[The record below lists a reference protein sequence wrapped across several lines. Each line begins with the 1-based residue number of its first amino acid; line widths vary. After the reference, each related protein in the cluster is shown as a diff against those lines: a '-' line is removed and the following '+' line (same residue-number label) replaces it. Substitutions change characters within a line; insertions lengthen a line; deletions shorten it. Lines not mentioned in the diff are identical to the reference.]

1 MRVLLVPELYRPD
14 DATANGTLNDAVQLV
29 EEWLNFDSNLHVYW
43 LLAPPDV
50 ADYDREYVLADRE
63 RVTLIEA
70 EPFMYGHEHE
80 DAFSE
85 TGYTEAQFRAIEE
98 TVFDRSGY
106 VDVVVDQQVTGRYD
120 LYKWLHRLGGGPKA
134 AVQPTELIGDV
145 HDLRLPFK
153 RHGQGMP
160 DDAPTKAEISAATYA
175 DGLWFKAGVDRSRMR
190 EYGTAFLDS
199 EFLDDLLD
207 DALETGS
214 PLDFSAFSESYA
226 DRPERLHVA
235 GSGWDKKNVDVVLS
249 AAETLHDEFGIR
261 TLMTNM
267 DPIPERMADRE
278 FVNACPECSREEY
291 ATALRNGDLA
301 ICASDHE
308 TMPRTPFEQ
317 AASGQVLVIRDEPWI
332 YDCVPED
339 YRFAG
344 DAGDLGDLAAEAVEN
359 WESATEANRRL
370 VARVE
375 EIRDPDRSARRTHRD
390 LRERVESKRQSY
402 DLDSSDAPVRAA
414 LADERGANAGGA
426 RVATRS
432 RAEARASASGGAPTR
447 AIDLNILRE
456 ATADHTDDGRPVTDS
471 EDYALADLV
480 YALRSLG
487 YRDAGNPGTPIF
499 VRE

>member
-29 EEWLNFDSNLHVYW
+29 EEWLNLDSNLHVYW

-267 DPIPERMADRE
+267 DPIPEGMADRE
-278 FVNACPECSREEY
+278 FVDACPECSREEY

-317 AASGQVLVIRDEPWI
+317 AASGQVLVIRDEPWA

-339 YRFAG
+339 YRLAG
-344 DAGDLGDLAAEAVEN
+344 DVDDLETLAVRAVEN
-359 WESATEANRRL
+359 WDEAVAENRRM
-370 VARVE
+370 VARVRE
-375 EIRDPDRSARRTHRD
+375 VRSPAECGRRTYRDLAERVEERISEFEETETPEAVERAVSRFDGRVPLDD
-390 LRERVESKRQSY
+390 LREQ
-402 DLDSSDAPVRAA
+402 
-414 LADERGANAGGA
+414 
-426 RVATRS
+426 T
-432 RAEARASASGGAPTR
+432 
-447 AIDLNILRE
+447 
-456 ATADHTDDGRPVTDS
+456 S
-471 EDYALADLV
+471 EDVAVADLV

-487 YRDAGNPGTPIF
+487 YADAGNPGTPVF
-499 VRE
+499 VESG

>member
-29 EEWLNFDSNLHVYW
+29 EEWLNLDSNLHVYW

-278 FVNACPECSREEY
+278 FVDACPECSREEY

-317 AASGQVLVIRDEPWI
+317 AASGQVLVIRDEPWA

-339 YRFAG
+339 YRLAG
-344 DAGDLGDLAAEAVEN
+344 DVDDLETLAVRAVEN
-359 WESATEANRRL
+359 WDEAVAENRRM
-370 VARVE
+370 VARVRE
-375 EIRDPDRSARRTHRD
+375 VRSPAECGRRTYRDLAERVEGRISEFEETETPEAVERAVSRFDGRVPLDD
-390 LRERVESKRQSY
+390 LREQ
-402 DLDSSDAPVRAA
+402 
-414 LADERGANAGGA
+414 
-426 RVATRS
+426 T
-432 RAEARASASGGAPTR
+432 
-447 AIDLNILRE
+447 
-456 ATADHTDDGRPVTDS
+456 S
-471 EDYALADLV
+471 EDVAVADLV
-480 YALRSLG
+480 YTLRSLG
-487 YRDAGNPGTPIF
+487 YADAGNPGTPVF
-499 VRE
+499 VESG

>member
-29 EEWLNFDSNLHVYW
+29 EEWLNLDSNLHVYW

-267 DPIPERMADRE
+267 DPIPEGMADRE
-278 FVNACPECSREEY
+278 FVDACPECSREEY
-291 ATALRNGDLA
+291 ETALRNGDLA

-317 AASGQVLVIRDEPWI
+317 AASGQVLVIRDEPWA

-339 YRFAG
+339 YRLAG
-344 DAGDLGDLAAEAVEN
+344 DVDDLETLAVRAVEN
-359 WESATEANRRL
+359 WDEAVAENRRM
-370 VARVE
+370 VARVRE
-375 EIRDPDRSARRTHRD
+375 VRSPAECGRRTYRDLAERVEGRIPEFEETETPEAVERAVSRFDGRVPLDD
-390 LRERVESKRQSY
+390 LREQTSE
-402 DLDSSDAPVRAA
+402 
-414 LADERGANAGGA
+414 N
-426 RVATRS
+426 VA
-432 RAEARASASGGAPTR
+432 
-447 AIDLNILRE
+447 
-456 ATADHTDDGRPVTDS
+456 V
-471 EDYALADLV
+471 ADLV
-480 YALRSLG
+480 YTLRSLG
-487 YRDAGNPGTPIF
+487 YADAGNPGTPVF
-499 VRE
+499 VESG

>member
-29 EEWLNFDSNLHVYW
+29 EEWLHLDSNLHVYW

-267 DPIPERMADRE
+267 DPIPEGMADRE
-278 FVNACPECSREEY
+278 FVDACPECSREEY

-317 AASGQVLVIRDEPWI
+317 AASGQVLVIRDEPWA

-339 YRFAG
+339 YRLAG
-344 DAGDLGDLAAEAVEN
+344 DVDDLETLAVRAVEN
-359 WESATEANRRL
+359 WDEAVAENRRM
-370 VARVE
+370 VARVRE
-375 EIRDPDRSARRTHRD
+375 VRSPAECGRRTYRDLAERVEGRISEFEETETPEAVERAVSRFDDRVPLDD
-390 LRERVESKRQSY
+390 LREQ
-402 DLDSSDAPVRAA
+402 
-414 LADERGANAGGA
+414 
-426 RVATRS
+426 T
-432 RAEARASASGGAPTR
+432 
-447 AIDLNILRE
+447 
-456 ATADHTDDGRPVTDS
+456 S
-471 EDYALADLV
+471 EDVSVADLV

-487 YRDAGNPGTPIF
+487 YADAGNPGTPVF
-499 VRE
+499 VESG